1 MHYLIDLILLLVIII
16 TTFIG
21 YKKGLIKVA
30 FKLVSFILAI
40 FISIILYKPLSNFI
54 IKYTPINN
62 KLEQTIETRLSSSNT
77 TKEETNNMV
86 SNYYS
91 NIKNASIGIISQ
103 NIAITIVNISCVLL
117 IFILTKLI
125 LMLFKFSGNL
135 LAKLPVIK
143 QLNGVG
149 GFIYGI
155 IKGFI
160 IIYIFFAI
168 VAILAP
174 VNNINNFINIINSSI
189 IANIMYNNN
198 IIFIFFT

>member
-103 NIAITIVNISCVLL
+103 NIAITIVNVSCVLL

-135 LAKLPVIK
+135 ISKLPVIK

-174 VNNINNFINIINSSI
+174 VININNFINIINSSI